1 MKSRAGDT
9 RRTGMPPIV
18 TSSATILCAHG
29 GQVTLI
35 PKQMQVLAGGAPVLC
50 EPDLVGSPIIGCA
63 QPPSPGT
70 KPCTTVV
77 STLPGSTSLKVMAGG
92 RPAYTAAL
100 TGLTDGVPPG
110 AIMVVSPGQTSV
122 QG

>member
-1 MKSRAGDT
+1 
-9 RRTGMPPIV
+9 MPPIV

-63 QPPSPGT
+63 QPPSPST

-77 STLPGSTSLKVMAGG
+77 STLPGSTSLKVMVGG